1 MYPQHLP
8 DDLSDPQFVSRAS
21 ALATDCEV
29 EVAADPKRSV
39 TGSETEQGS
48 WYGPVLLTLNAKL
61 TYRLLQGRR
70 SNRSSTRSTE

>member
-1 MYPQHLP
+1 MYPQHLL

-39 TGSETEQGS
+39 KEVRQNKALGMDLSF
-48 WYGPVLLTLNAKL
+48 LLSI
-61 TYRLLQGRR
+61 RG
-70 SNRSSTRSTE
+70 